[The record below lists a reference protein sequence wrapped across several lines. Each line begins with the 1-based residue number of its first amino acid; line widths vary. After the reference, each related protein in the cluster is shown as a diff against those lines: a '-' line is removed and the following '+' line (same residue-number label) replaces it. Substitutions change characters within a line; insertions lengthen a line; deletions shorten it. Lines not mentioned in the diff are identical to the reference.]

1 MAKTPSNCYCTFNT
15 QKEATKKTIF
25 SDDVYL
31 TAKSQIFYFISAN
44 HSTVLQNIVLSLVKV
59 KDLFL
64 QISFKV
70 KLS

>member
-59 KDLFL
+59 KPC
-64 QISFKV
+64 SC
-70 KLS
+70 KLALK